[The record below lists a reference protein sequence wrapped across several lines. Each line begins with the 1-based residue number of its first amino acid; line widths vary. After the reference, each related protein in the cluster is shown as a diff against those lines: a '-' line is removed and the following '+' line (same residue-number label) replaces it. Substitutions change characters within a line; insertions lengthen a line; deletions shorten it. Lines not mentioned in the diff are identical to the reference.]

1 MGSSSAGQKILNAV
15 NAQKQL
21 DHLALVSSGLL
32 GNTVNSSNANGGQ
45 ISEPVFG
52 IGRSGRTYSFGEHG
66 AETITPNG
74 QSGGGGITINIARI
88 EKNAD
93 FEQLK
98 PMIQKWILEANSRR
112 GMI

>member
-1 MGSSSAGQKILNAV
+1 MEKQISGGFLGGLGTTSTGAVDYSSI
-15 NAQKQL
+15 
-21 DHLALVSSGLL
+21 L
-32 GNTVNSSNANGGQ
+32 GNYNGGQ
-45 ISEPVFG
+45 ISEPILG

-74 QSGGGGITINIARI
+74 QMGGGGGITINIGKI

-98 PMIQKWILEANSRR
+98 PMIQRWILEANSRR
-112 GMI
+112 GII

>member
-1 MGSSSAGQKILNAV
+1 M
-15 NAQKQL
+15 
-21 DHLALVSSGLL
+21 
-32 GNTVNSSNANGGQ
+32 
-45 ISEPVFG
+45 G

-74 QSGGGGITINIARI
+74 GGGGGITINIAKI

-98 PMIQKWILEANSRR
+98 PMIQRWILEANSRR